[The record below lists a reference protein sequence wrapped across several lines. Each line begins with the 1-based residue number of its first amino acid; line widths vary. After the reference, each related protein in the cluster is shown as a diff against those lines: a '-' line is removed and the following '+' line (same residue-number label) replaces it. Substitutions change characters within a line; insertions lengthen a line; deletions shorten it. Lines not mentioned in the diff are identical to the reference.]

1 MKHTTNVP
9 KVDFET
15 RLVDGLDVET
25 LCGLDEL
32 DVLVGQTLQDSSL
45 TSIVLTKEK
54 KKREGNQQSPVK

>member
-1 MKHTTNVP
+1 
-9 KVDFET
+9 
-15 RLVDGLDVET
+15 